1 MTFNTKKRGPVWEPW
16 IERVVWEIARSKDKN
31 FSWTANYLIET
42 KLNELGYYREDFEP
56 DAGKA
61 MCPKPETIDGVI
73 FFRPEMSGKD
83 LWLGRCK
90 ILSFRY
96 HNGYKTF

>member
-1 MTFNTKKRGPVWEPW
+1 MMFSAKKRGIIWEPW
-16 IERVVWEIARSKDKN
+16 IERVIMEIARSKEKK
-31 FSWTANYLIET
+31 FSWTVNYLIET

-56 DAGKA
+56 DTRKDVPGPKA
-61 MCPKPETIDGVI
+61 ADGVI

-90 ILSFRY
+90 ILSFR
-96 HNGYKTF
+96 HRALNKTF